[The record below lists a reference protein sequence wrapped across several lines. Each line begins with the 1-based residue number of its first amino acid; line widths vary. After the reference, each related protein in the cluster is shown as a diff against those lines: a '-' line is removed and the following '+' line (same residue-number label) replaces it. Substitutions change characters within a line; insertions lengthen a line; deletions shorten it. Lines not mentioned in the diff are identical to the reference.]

1 MDNDQS
7 EIMTIAEVAEFL
19 KIPTS
24 SVYKLAQEGKIPS
37 QKVGRHWRFHRP
49 TLVGWVSQG
58 LKLNDKENHS
68 DKLDFS

>member
-1 MDNDQS
+1 MDKDKT
-7 EIMTIAEVAEFL
+7 EIMTITEVAELL

-49 TLVGWVSQG
+49 TIISWVSHG
-58 LKLNDKENHS
+58 LSFDKSNS
-68 DKLDFS
+68 INKLDF